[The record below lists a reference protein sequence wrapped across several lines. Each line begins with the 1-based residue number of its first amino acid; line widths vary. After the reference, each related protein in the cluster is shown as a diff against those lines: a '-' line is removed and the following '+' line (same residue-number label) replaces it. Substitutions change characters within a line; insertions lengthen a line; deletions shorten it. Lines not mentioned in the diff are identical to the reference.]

1 MIHVQIHRRLLHDD
15 AFGVGEALNET
26 AYGKGLIARG
36 IHYLTLTHKKSN
48 EVQISQAYER
58 FIQLKKLLPSWVFF
72 SDASNMSFSTWQ
84 NSYTHIVIELNN
96 CFLFEAFANL
106 TLTSFYSIRCC
117 LCHCRKTSICS
128 HLNHGRM
135 KQF

>member
-1 MIHVQIHRRLLHDD
+1 MLHDD

-36 IHYLTLTHKKSN
+36 IHYLTLTHKKDN

-58 FIQLKKLLPSWVFF
+58 FIQLKILLPSWVFF

-84 NSYTHIVIELNN
+84 NTYTHIVMETNIIPKFENN
-96 CFLFEAFANL
+96 
-106 TLTSFYSIRCC
+106 
-117 LCHCRKTSICS
+117 K
-128 HLNHGRM
+128 
-135 KQF
+135 